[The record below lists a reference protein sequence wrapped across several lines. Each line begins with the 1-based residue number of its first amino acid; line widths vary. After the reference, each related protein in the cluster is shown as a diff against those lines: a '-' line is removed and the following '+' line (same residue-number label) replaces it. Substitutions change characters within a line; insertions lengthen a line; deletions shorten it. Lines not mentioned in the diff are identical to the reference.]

1 MASLP
6 LPPVIVTTGTSVKSN
21 PLSTILSSLKLPLT
35 ATNPVAPVPT
45 GSTIVSSGGLITSK
59 SIPGEDTLT
68 SSSLPV

>member
-1 MASLP
+1 
-6 LPPVIVTTGTSVKSN
+6 
-21 PLSTILSSLKLPLT
+21 LT
-35 ATNPVAPVPT
+35 ARNPDAPVPT